1 MDEIIKDMTGSETS
15 SQASGA
21 RSRTSQFEGY
31 SFGLKKYY
39 IASEVGDSPTIQH

>member
-15 SQASGA
+15 SQAS
-21 RSRTSQFEGY
+21 QFEGC
-31 SFGLKKYY
+31 SSGLKKYY